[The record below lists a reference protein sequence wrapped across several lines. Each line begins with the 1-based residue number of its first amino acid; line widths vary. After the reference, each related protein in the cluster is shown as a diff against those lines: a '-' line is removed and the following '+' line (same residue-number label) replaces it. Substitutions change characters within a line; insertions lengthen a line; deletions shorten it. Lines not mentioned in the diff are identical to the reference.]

1 MPCKKVISQFFYL
14 GFLQGNLFAFIQRKV
29 FCLPVL
35 LIAAGLFCNND
46 SKGQKFN
53 FNTYTISSGLV
64 SNEIRGIFQDA
75 RGAIYLTTP
84 SGISIFDGYR
94 FKNFG
99 YKDGIKYDYIKH
111 MAELDSGKVYL
122 FANTGRQAY
131 IFQNNSY
138 KRFIV
143 TPNIITQYFKGK
155 DNNHYVCTDIGIYQL
170 KNDAFKKQRLT
181 DDTSVMANSFFK
193 YADVN
198 DSISLVLKTY
208 PQNRLDI
215 INKNSR
221 KIIFKIPEFL
231 GFQLFKDSQKRI
243 WVCTDS
249 RGIKMID
256 EQTLQTPEKLFDHTP
271 AVFNSLEGIQV
282 NSVAEDAQKNLWFA
296 TTGKGLVKLEPNG
309 TCHFISTKNGLLSN
323 NILKVF
329 VDRDNKIWI
338 GTQSGLQQIAENN
351 TALYDKSA
359 GLQNDAV
366 YAALQTDSN
375 RYLVSTFHHLEVID
389 SRKENIAAIEIPYFA
404 EGYIFKLIKKDNG
417 EIWGLTSR
425 RIVKIGFEGTKPV
438 MKLSRPA
445 DEILSD
451 FIAMPDGSFLVLSKT
466 KIYHFS
472 QDKFITLAY
481 GLPSGKCLIKDNS
494 GHIWAGTNKGLF
506 IYDLQNNSLSYALQN
521 KLSGYCF
528 DNVFEIKILAADSR
542 GNIWGGSKE
551 NGIYQLE
558 ISADTLLRKRHISR
572 ENGLSNNM
580 IRYLLFNNDSTLY
593 CSSTS
598 GVDKI
603 VFTSTGYNITNVN
616 NIINLT
622 GSAYSIYQEKD
633 YNSILF
639 TGLSGLLVFNGQM
652 ERNNAQTIHNSF
664 TDCIVNG
671 ISVTAMLTKDIV
683 LFENNQN
690 SPTFYFSPYD
700 FNKNNYAFYY
710 WLDNGEKENWQKL
723 DNVNFVRFSNLPHG
737 QYTIY
742 IKCLNRQN
750 DQVVSVI
757 SKKFIIQ
764 PLWYQTV
771 LFILGVILLTGFLI
785 FYLVRKRINELKQ
798 KAAIQQKITETEM
811 AALKAQMNPHFMF
824 NCINSID
831 AFIHSNDKYN
841 ATLYLNKFA
850 RLLRG
855 ILDSSHQNTV
865 TFSKDIDTLK
875 LYIEMEELRHE
886 NQFIT
891 KYDIEEELM
900 NSGYKVPP
908 LIIQPFVENAILHG
922 LKNRQDNNGIL
933 HIEVKRAADKI
944 HYCIQDNGI
953 GRAAA
958 KQIMQNKESSY
969 GMHMSYD
976 RIKLFNQERQPS
988 VTVTDLKN
996 DGYPA
1001 GTKIEVLLKII

>member
-1 MPCKKVISQFFYL
+1 MGLIQIKKV
-14 GFLQGNLFAFIQRKV
+14 G
-29 FCLPVL
+29 LPVL
-35 LIAAGLFCNND
+35 LALASLFCYKK
-46 SKGQKFN
+46 SYTQKFN

-64 SNEIRGIFQDA
+64 NNEIRGIFQDEA
-75 RGAIYLTTP
+75 GAIYLTTP

-94 FKNFG
+94 FKNFS

-111 MAELDSGKVYL
+111 MAQLDSGKVYL

-131 IFQNNSY
+131 IFQNNCY
-138 KRFIV
+138 KRCIV

-181 DDTSVMANSFFK
+181 DDTSIIANSFFK
-193 YADVN
+193 YAEVN

-215 INKNSR
+215 INTKSR
-221 KIIFKIPEFL
+221 KIIFNIPDFF
-231 GFQLFKDSQKRI
+231 GFQLFKDSQRRI

-256 EQTLQTPEKLFDHTP
+256 EQTLLAPEKLFDHTP
-271 AVFNSLEGIQV
+271 AVFNSLEGVQV
-282 NSVAEDAQKNLWFA
+282 NSVAEDAQKNIWFA

-309 TCHFISTKNGLLSN
+309 ICRFITTKNGLLSN
-323 NILKVF
+323 NILKIF
-329 VDRDNKIWI
+329 VDRDDKIWI
-338 GTQSGLQQIAENN
+338 GTQSGLQQIAENK

-366 YAALQTDSN
+366 YATLQIDSN
-375 RYLVSTFHHLEVID
+375 RYLTSTIHHLEIID
-389 SRKENIAAIEIPYFA
+389 SRNENISSTAMPYFD
-404 EGYIFKLIKKDNG
+404 EGYIFKLIKKDNR
-417 EIWGLTSR
+417 EIWGLTPR
-425 RIVKIGFEGTKPV
+425 RIVKITLTGSLPV
-438 MKLSRPA
+438 MKLSPA
-445 DEILSD
+445 AEEILID
-451 FIAMPDGSFLVLSKT
+451 FITLPDGSFLVLSKT
-466 KIYHFS
+466 GISHFS
-472 QDKFITLAY
+472 HDKFTTLAR

-494 GHIWAGTNKGLF
+494 GKIWAGTNKGLF
-506 IYDLQNNSLSYALQN
+506 IYELQNNGTSYSLTN

-558 ISADTLLRKRHISR
+558 ISGDTLLRKRHISR

-580 IRYLLFNNDSTLY
+580 IRYLLFSNDSTLY
-593 CSSTS
+593 CSGTS

-603 VFTSTGYNITNVN
+603 IFNNKGYNITNIN
-616 NIINLT
+616 TIINLP
-622 GSAYSIYQEKD
+622 GSAYSIVQEKD
-633 YNSILF
+633 YNNLLF
-639 TGLSGLLVFNGQM
+639 TSLSGLLVFNGQM
-652 ERNNAQTIHNSF
+652 EQISSKNTRNSF

-671 ISVTAMLTKDIV
+671 LSLTALLSKEVIEFD
-683 LFENNQN
+683 NDQN
-690 SPTFYFSPYD
+690 SPAFYFSPYD
-700 FNKNNYAFYY
+700 FSKDNHEFYY
-710 WLDNGEKENWQKL
+710 WLDNGEKQNWQKL

-737 QYTIY
+737 KYTLH

-750 DQVVSVI
+750 EQVI
-757 SKKFIIQ
+757 SIISKTFVIK
-764 PLWYQTV
+764 PLWFQTV
-771 LFILGVILLTGFLI
+771 LFRLGVILFAGLLI
-785 FYLVRKRINELKQ
+785 FYFVRKRINELKQ
-798 KAAIQQKITETEM
+798 KAAIKQKITETEM

-855 ILDSSHQNTV
+855 ILDSSHQNTI
-865 TFSKDIDTLK
+865 TFSKDIETLK

-886 NQFIT
+886 NKFT
-891 KYDIEEELM
+891 TRYAIEEEMM

-933 HIEVKRAADKI
+933 YIEIKRDADKI

-953 GRAAA
+953 GRAAS

-969 GMHMSYD
+969 GMQMSYD
-976 RIKLFNQERQPS
+976 RIKLFNQEQQPS
-988 VTVTDLKN
+988 VTVTDLVSN
-996 DGYPA
+996 GYPA
-1001 GTKIEVLLKII
+1001 GTKIEVQLKII